1 MDREGISLWPLT
13 RYSAFIEPDINPL
26 NAELNPIC
34 HLLALLGAH
43 HILHVSRIRVNVLYS
58 KVHACGQNCVM
69 LTHDYAVS
77 TESSVN

>member
-1 MDREGISLWPLT
+1 MDKEGIRLWPII
-13 RYSAFIEPDINPL
+13 RCSAFIEPDIN
-26 NAELNPIC
+26 
-34 HLLALLGAH
+34 
-43 HILHVSRIRVNVLYS
+43 VLFS